1 MSDWQKTLHQSVD
14 SLDKLKAYVTDRFGA
29 EVAEREGCRA
39 RLVDDETGIDP
50 EWLHGAHTVGLT
62 AGASAPEVLVERVIE
77 ALGDLGPVDV
87 EERQVVTESMRF
99 TLPVELRRPGENGWA
114 ERSSRVE

>member
-1 MSDWQKTLHQSVD
+1 M
-14 SLDKLKAYVTDRFGA
+14 

-99 TLPVELRRPGENGWA
+99 TLPVELRSDVRG
-114 ERSSRVE
+114 